1 MSGDRPGQNHLI
13 YISYNPTP
21 SPAVFQM
28 SPAPN
33 FNPEV
38 LRLHQ
43 QTTTQMMQQNWQEA
57 IANCERALAL
67 EPDFSPAHK
76 TLGTIRQLQGRW
88 TEAESHYQTALN
100 LQPDFAEVYANLGS
114 LYAQQQR
121 WEPSIRAYEKAIQ
134 LRPDAAGFYRNLAKV
149 WTRCG
154 RTEKAAEC
162 GYEAILLEPQRFTVQ
177 DYLNLGKQLQEQE
190 KLESA
195 IALYQKGIT
204 VHPNSAIL
212 QYQLGQVFSEN
223 EQVDDALAAHRR
235 AVEIDPDVFYFYNAL
250 GNALNKQGKWGEAI
264 AAYRQAINRNPNVDV
279 QHMNLADALMQVEQI
294 DEAIAAYQK
303 AIQLKPQPSWFYQK
317 LGHAF
322 KVSGQIDEAIAA
334 YKKAIE
340 LQPDQM
346 WIYKL
351 ILPLLLQK
359 KDWREAQALSL
370 QALQA
375 KPDFLPG
382 YFFMAKI
389 FEGQG
394 KIREAQKCKNFK
406 ILDSDFIEKIYP
418 NFSRNLA
425 DAKSHPQIAYFELY
439 SPAKIRL
446 SPAHIV
452 SKNLPEI
459 FLENQVQTFG
469 SGVAIVPHARLWG
482 DVATGA
488 VLTQDNQLITDLSS
502 GSAELVAVSDR
513 LPPPREIDGT
523 IAFLSVRWGGGFFHW
538 MLDTFARF
546 HLLQKAGI
554 DFDSINK
561 FVVND
566 FDKPYQQETVAALG
580 IPADKIIAN
589 TEVNHI
595 QAERAI
601 VPTPNLLYR
610 RGLQMPNWA
619 FDFLKQT
626 FCPQIFNPNIPS
638 QNHRIYIDRTHAPG
652 RHVLNNQAVMQLLE
666 PLNFQPVVLERMTI
680 REQAELFANAEAIIS
695 PHGAGL
701 TNLAFCRPG
710 TQVIEVLSPDY
721 CPSCFRTLSSLC
733 HLEYYPLL
741 GEPCPQNQPNAVTD
755 KNIDIRFDLDTLKQ
769 AIEWAML
776 AI

>member
-1 MSGDRPGQNHLI
+1 MS
-13 YISYNPTP
+13 S
-21 SPAVFQM
+21 SPD
-28 SPAPN
+28 

-43 QTTTQMMQQNWQEA
+43 QATAQMMQHNWEEA
-57 IANCERALAL
+57 IATCERILAL
-67 EPDFSPAHK
+67 EPDFPPAHK
-76 TLGTIRQLQGRW
+76 TLGTVRQLQGRW
-88 TEAESHYQTALN
+88 EAAETHYQTALK
-100 LQPDFAEVYANLGS
+100 LQPDFAEVHANLGS

-121 WEPSIRAYEKAIQ
+121 WEASIRAYEKAIQ
-134 LRPDAAGFYRNLAKV
+134 LRPDTAGFYRNLAKV
-149 WTRCG
+149 WTRCDQ
-154 RTEKAAEC
+154 TEKAADC
-162 GYEAILLEPQRFTVQ
+162 WFAAVLLEPQCFTVK

-190 KLESA
+190 KLETA

-204 VHPNSAIL
+204 VHPNCAIL
-212 QYQLGQVFSEN
+212 HYQLGRVFSDN
-223 EQVDDALAAHRR
+223 EKVDDALEAHRR
-235 AVEIDPDVFYFYNAL
+235 AVEIDPDTFYFYNAL
-250 GNALNKQGKWGEAI
+250 GNAFNKQEKWREAI
-264 AAYRQAINRNPNVDV
+264 AAYRRAISLNPDVDV

-294 DEAIAAYQK
+294 DEAIAAYKK

-322 KVSGQIDEAIAA
+322 KVAGRIDEAIAA

-340 LQPDQM
+340 LKPDLIE
-346 WIYKL
+346 IYKF

-359 KDWREAQALSL
+359 QYFREAQALCL

-375 KPDFLPG
+375 KPDFLPA
-382 YFFMAKI
+382 YFFMA
-389 FEGQG
+389 ESLAGQG
-394 KIREAQKCKNFK
+394 QIREAQTCKNYKNF
-406 ILDSDFIEKIYP
+406 SSNFIESIYP
-418 NFSRNLA
+418 NFSENMV
-425 DAKSHPQIAYFELY
+425 DSKFHPQVTYFDLY
-439 SPAKIRL
+439 SPAQIPL
-446 SPAHIV
+446 SPPHIIV
-452 SKNLPEI
+452 KNLPEI
-459 FLENQVQTFG
+459 FLENQVKTFG

-488 VLTQDNQLITDLSS
+488 VLTQDDQLLTDLSS

-554 DFDSINK
+554 DFDSIDK

-566 FDKPYQQETVAALG
+566 FDKPYQKETLAALG
-580 IPADKIIAN
+580 IPPEKIIAN

-595 QAERAI
+595 QTGRAI

-626 FCPQIFNPNIPS
+626 FCPQIFNPNIQS
-638 QNHRIYIDRTHAPG
+638 KNYRIYVDRTHAPG
-652 RHVLNNQAVMQLLE
+652 RHVLNNREVMQLLE

-680 REQAELFANAEAIIS
+680 REQAELFANAEAIVS

-741 GEPCPQNQPNAVTD
+741 GESCPRNQPNIVTD
-755 KNIDIRFDLDTLKQ
+755 KNIDIRFNLDTLKT
-769 AIEWAML
+769 AIKL
-776 AI
+776 ANLENI